1 MHTENNHS
9 DLERE
14 ILRTLT
20 YFDVFSYPLTQE
32 QLFTF
37 ISRASAPDIQL
48 KDSLHRLIRQNL
60 VHSSQGFYFLSSR
73 TEEIVA
79 SRLENEQR
87 ASRMLRQARWVS
99 FFLKQMPFVR
109 AIFITGSL
117 SKNVAEQTSDI
128 DFMIIAELNR
138 LWICKIILT
147 GFRRIFLFNSH
158 KYFCTNLMVTEK
170 AIYFPH
176 HNYFT
181 AVEIATSKVVWNT
194 AFFSKYQKENAWIYE
209 YLPNWQPL
217 REGVA
222 PLSNTRSPFQKIFE
236 SVLSIIRLDAIDTNV
251 MRTARNFWKKKYKDF
266 NEDKFNSVIQCK
278 PEIASVWHLD
288 HQTRIIDGFH
298 QRLAG
303 YGLKETI

>member
-1 MHTENNHS
+1 MHIENDHS
-9 DLERE
+9 ELEQE

-20 YFDVFSYPLTQE
+20 YFDVFSYPLTKE

-37 ISRASAPDIQL
+37 LSRASASDIQF
-48 KDSLHRLIRQNL
+48 KDSLHRLIEQNL
-60 VHSSQGFYFLSSR
+60 VHSSQGYYFLSTRSD
-73 TEEIVA
+73 EIVA
-79 SRLENEQR
+79 SRRENEER
-87 ASRMLRQARWVS
+87 ASRMLKHARWVS

-147 GFRRIFLFNSH
+147 GFRRLFLFNSH
-158 KYFCTNLMVTEK
+158 KYFCINLMVTEK
-170 AIYFPH
+170 AIYFPN

-181 AVEIATSKVVWNT
+181 ALEIATSKVVWNT
-194 AFFSKYQKENAWIYE
+194 AFFSKYQKENSWIYE
-209 YLPNWQPL
+209 YLPNWRPL
-217 REGVA
+217 REGVS
-222 PLSNTRSPFQKIFE
+222 PLSNTRSPFQRIFE
-236 SVLSIIRLDAIDTNV
+236 SLLGIIRLDAIDTNV
-251 MRTARNFWKKKYKDF
+251 MLTARNFWKKKYKDF

-278 PEIASVWHLD
+278 PDIASVWHLD
-288 HQTRIIDGFH
+288 HQANILDGFRH
-298 QRLAG
+298 RLTV

>member
-117 SKNVAEQTSDI
+117 SKHVAEQTSDI

-158 KYFCTNLMVTEK
+158 KYFCTNLIVTEK

-194 AFFSKYQKENAWIYE
+194 EYFLKYQKENAWIYD
-209 YLPNWQPL
+209 YLPNWQPPI
-217 REGVA
+217 EGVA
-222 PLSNTRSPFQKIFE
+222 PLSNTRSPFQKIIE
-236 SVLSIIRLDAIDTNV
+236 SVLSIIRLDAMNTNV
-251 MRTARNFWKKKYKDF
+251 MLTARNFWKKKYKDIDD
-266 NEDKFNSVIQCK
+266 DKFNSIIQCK
-278 PEIASVWHLD
+278 PDIASVWHLD
-288 HQTRIIDGFH
+288 HQTHILDGFR

-303 YGLKETI
+303 YGLKEAI